1 MVERVAKAIYDKPT
15 AFDGDTIGTH
25 LSQSMMLEGSATS
38 AGMLHDIIMSVC
50 RDAAR
55 SAIEAMRTPT
65 EAMYH
70 AAWAAEVS
78 CSYTESAHAWSAMID
93 AALSEP

>member
-1 MVERVAKAIYDKPT
+1 MVERLAKAIYDKPT

-55 SAIEAMRTPT
+55 SAIEAMRLPS
-65 EAMYH
+65 EAMVETGGRQQ
-70 AAWAAEVS
+70 ASDRGGPDSVWR
-78 CSYTESAHAWSAMID
+78 AMID
-93 AALSEP
+93 AALANP